1 LDVSEPRSDRI
12 ELIIAIEVGGRPYR
26 FTLNNHI
33 CEWDGFIGLCIIDA
47 TANNSLSVEALY
59 FQEREYDHK
68 EKIQEIPNHIGATH
82 QGAIRSKLGQKKHHP
97 MQG

>member
-1 LDVSEPRSDRI
+1 
-12 ELIIAIEVGGRPYR
+12 
-26 FTLNNHI
+26 
-33 CEWDGFIGLCIIDA
+33 
-47 TANNSLSVEALY
+47 LY